1 MAQASVPTALPL
13 SATDLL
19 AQDLPDLNI
28 SPDPCQC
35 HAPHD
40 VKYVAS
46 LKPWP
51 NFKIDVISDFQCQP
65 WSQTTLG
72 CYIPDS
78 PTDEFSR
85 GIEYVKVGTSRGVR
99 GRFNE
104 RVGQYVGPV
113 FKLQQI
119 DLVFD
124 GFGCQTYVIS
134 DERAPSLI
142 IINEKFE
149 TRVLGEVRVPWID
162 QHDVE
167 LMVGDMDSGNDAR
180 LRRGIGRSMPC
191 SLR

>member
-1 MAQASVPTALPL
+1 
-13 SATDLL
+13 
-19 AQDLPDLNI
+19 
-28 SPDPCQC
+28 
-35 HAPHD
+35 
-40 VKYVAS
+40 
-46 LKPWP
+46 
-51 NFKIDVISDFQCQP
+51 
-65 WSQTTLG
+65 
-72 CYIPDS
+72 
-78 PTDEFSR
+78 
-85 GIEYVKVGTSRGVR
+85 
-99 GRFNE
+99 
-104 RVGQYVGPV
+104 V